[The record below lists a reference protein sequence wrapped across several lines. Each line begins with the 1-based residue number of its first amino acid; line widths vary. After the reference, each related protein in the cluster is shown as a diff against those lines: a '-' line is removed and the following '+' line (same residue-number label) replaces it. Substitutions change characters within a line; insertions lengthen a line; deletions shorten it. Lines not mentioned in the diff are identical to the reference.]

1 MEITLEQWI
10 SDLEQ
15 VRNEKQILLEHGSSL
30 DEWNQKFLREQIEMW
45 NDRLALLYE
54 LKEYREEKAEEAK
67 K

>member
-1 MEITLEQWI
+1 MNITLEEWI

-54 LKEYREEKAEEAK
+54 LKGYREEKAEEAK

>member
-1 MEITLEQWI
+1 MEITLEEWI

-54 LKEYREEKAEEAK
+54 LKGYREKAEETK
-67 K
+67 N

>member
-54 LKEYREEKAEEAK
+54 LKEYREGRK
-67 K
+67 

>member
-54 LKEYREEKAEEAK
+54 LKGYREEKTK
-67 K
+67 CTLY

>member
-1 MEITLEQWI
+1 MNITLEEWI

-54 LKEYREEKAEEAK
+54 LKGYREKAEETK

>member
-15 VRNEKQILLEHGSSL
+15 VRNEKQILLEHGDNL
-30 DEWNQKFLREQIEMW
+30 DEWNQKFLREQIEIW

-54 LKEYREEKAEEAK
+54 LKEYREGRK
-67 K
+67 